1 MSTEQKRE
9 ALEDYGA
16 RPVPAGERRGWFAM
30 GIVIWGVA
38 ICIPAFMVG
47 GMMGSMVGLGGAIG
61 AALLGALILTVL
73 SILTGIVGAH
83 TRVST
88 AMSTQFAF
96 GRHGNIIFAILLFI
110 GTFGWFG
117 VQLEMFAQ
125 AVNGAVKSMSGG
137 AVLLPRWLPIIGGGI
152 LMSITALIGFKAI
165 AWLSNIA
172 IPILLVLLV
181 VTLILAFRGHTLAEV
196 FAKAP
201 AQPVPFGL
209 VVSIVAG
216 AFAVGAVIQPDIT
229 RYAKGKGQATGGM
242 IFGMGI
248 GFPLVLILAAF
259 LGAASGQSDFT
270 AIMLAFHR
278 GIWAFFAM
286 FVIVFA
292 TWTTNDNN
300 LYSGALSIYT
310 LIRALPKWLL
320 TAIGGA
326 LGTILA
332 LAGIMGQFVTWLS
345 ILGVTIPPI
354 GAVLIVDFFLFKGSE
369 YKFEKLAGLPA
380 IRLVPILSW
389 AVATAFGFLTHFK
402 VFTFTT
408 APALDT
414 IIVAAV
420 VHFLLMLVSGNKVKG
435 PGKAGA

>member
-1 MSTEQKRE
+1 MSTEQKKA

-16 RPVPAGERRGWFAM
+16 TPVPAEQRRGWFSM
-30 GIVIWGVA
+30 GIIIWGVA
-38 ICIPAFMVG
+38 ICIPAFMLG
-47 GMMGSMVGLGGAIG
+47 GMTGSMLGLGKAIG
-61 AALLGALILTVL
+61 ASLLGALILTVI
-73 SILTGIVGAH
+73 SMLTGIVGAH

-96 GRHGNIIFAILLFI
+96 GRYGNIIFAILLFI

-125 AVNGAVKSMSGG
+125 AVNGAVKAMTGG

-152 LMSITALIGFKAI
+152 LMSITALIGYKAI
-165 AWLSNIA
+165 EKLSAIV
-172 IPILLVLLV
+172 IPILLVLMV
-181 VTLILAFRGHTLAEV
+181 VTLALAFRGHSLAEV
-196 FAKAP
+196 FAKPP
-201 AQPVPFGL
+201 AQPLPFGL

-229 RYAKGKGQATGGM
+229 RYAKSKGQAVGGM
-242 IFGMGI
+242 IFGMMI
-248 GFPLVLILAAF
+248 GFPLVLILASF
-259 LGAASGQSDFT
+259 LGAASGQADFS
-270 AIMLAFHR
+270 AIMLAYHK

-320 TAIGGA
+320 TAIGGV

-332 LAGIMGQFVTWLS
+332 LAGIMGQFITWLS
-345 ILGVTIPPI
+345 VLAVTIPPI
-354 GAVLIVDFFLFKGSE
+354 GAVMIADFFLFKGGD
-369 YKFEKLAGLPA
+369 YKYEKLAALPA
-380 IRLVPILSW
+380 VRVVPIVSW
-389 AVATAFGFLTHFK
+389 AVATAFGFLTNFK
-402 VFTFTT
+402 VFTFTS

-420 VHFLLMLVSGNKVKG
+420 VHFLLMLLSGNKVKG
-435 PGKAGA
+435 PGKA

>member
-1 MSTEQKRE
+1 MSKEQKGQV
-9 ALEDYGA
+9 LEDYGA
-16 RPVPAGERRGWFAM
+16 TPVPAEQRRGWFAM
-30 GIVIWGVA
+30 GIIIWGVA
-38 ICIPAFMVG
+38 ICIPAFMLG
-47 GMMGSMVGLGGAIG
+47 GMTGSMLGMGKAIG
-61 AALLGALILTVL
+61 ASLLGALILTVL

-96 GRHGNIIFAILLFI
+96 GRYGNIIFALLLFI

-125 AVNGAVKSMSGG
+125 AVIGAVKSLTGG
-137 AVLLPRWLPIIGGGI
+137 AVALPRWLPIIGGGI

-165 AWLSNIA
+165 ERLSAIV

-181 VTLILAFRGHTLAEV
+181 ATLIMAFRGHSLAEV

-216 AFAVGAVIQPDIT
+216 AFAIGAVIQPDIT
-229 RYAKGKGQATGGM
+229 RYAKSKGQASVAM
-242 IFGMGI
+242 IFGMMI
-248 GFPLVLILAAF
+248 GFPLVLILSAF
-259 LGAASGQSDFT
+259 LGAASGQADF
-270 AIMLAFHR
+270 ASIMLTYHS
-278 GIWAFFAM
+278 GIWGFFAM

-354 GAVLIVDFFLFKGSE
+354 GAVMIVDFFLFKGTE
-369 YKFEKLAGLPA
+369 YKFEKLAALPA

-389 AVATAFGFLTHFK
+389 ALATAFGFLTNFK
-402 VFTFTT
+402 VFTFTS

-420 VHFLLMLVSGNKVKG
+420 VHFLLMAISGNKVKG
-435 PGKAGA
+435 PGKA

>member
-1 MSTEQKRE
+1 MSKEQKGQ

-16 RPVPAGERRGWFAM
+16 TPVPAERSGAAGSPWGSSSGGWP
-30 GIVIWGVA
+30 

-96 GRHGNIIFAILLFI
+96 GRYGNIIFAILLFI

-125 AVNGAVKSMSGG
+125 AVNGAVQAMSGS
-137 AVLLPRWLPIIGGGI
+137 ALPRWLPILAGGI

-165 AWLSNIA
+165 EWLSTIV
-172 IPILLVLLV
+172 IPILLVLMV
-181 VTLILAFRGHTLAEV
+181 VTLVLAFRGHSLAEV

-216 AFAVGAVIQPDIT
+216 AFAIGAVIQPDIT
-229 RYAKGKGQATGGM
+229 RYAKGKGHAAGGM

-259 LGAASGQSDFT
+259 LGAASGQSDF
-270 AIMLAFHR
+270 ADDH
-278 GIWAFFAM
+278 
-286 FVIVFA
+286 
-292 TWTTNDNN
+292 
-300 LYSGALSIYT
+300 
-310 LIRALPKWLL
+310 
-320 TAIGGA
+320 
-326 LGTILA
+326 
-332 LAGIMGQFVTWLS
+332 
-345 ILGVTIPPI
+345 
-354 GAVLIVDFFLFKGSE
+354 
-369 YKFEKLAGLPA
+369 AGLPQGGLGLLRHVRDRVRHLDHQRQQPVLRRPA
-380 IRLVPILSW
+380 RSTPSSARCPSGCSRPSAGPWARSW
-389 AVATAFGFLTHFK
+389 PW
-402 VFTFTT
+402 
-408 APALDT
+408 PAL
-414 IIVAAV
+414 
-420 VHFLLMLVSGNKVKG
+420 SGSS
-435 PGKAGA
+435 

>member
-1 MSTEQKRE
+1 MSQEVKRE

-16 RPVPAGERRGWFAM
+16 TPVPVSERRGWFAM

-38 ICIPAFMVG
+38 ICIPAFMLG
-47 GMMGSMVGLGGAIG
+47 GMTGGMLGLGKAIG
-61 AALLGALILTVL
+61 ASLLGALILTVI

-96 GRHGNIIFAILLFI
+96 GRYGNIIFAILLFI

-125 AVNGAVKSMSGG
+125 AVGGAVKTLGG
-137 AVLLPRWLPIIGGGI
+137 GELPRWLPIIAGGI

-181 VTLILAFRGHTLAEV
+181 VTLVLAFRGHSLAEV

-229 RYAKGKGQATGGM
+229 RYAKGKGHATGGM

-259 LGAASGQSDFT
+259 LGAASGQSDFA
-270 AIMLAFHR
+270 AIMLAYHR
-278 GIWAFFAM
+278 GVWAFFAM

-332 LAGIMGQFVTWLS
+332 LAGIVGQFVTWLS

-354 GAVLIVDFFLFKGSE
+354 GAVMVVDFFLFKGSE

-380 IRLVPILSW
+380 IRLVPIISW
-389 AVATAFGFLTHFK
+389 AVATAFGFLTNFK
-402 VFTFTT
+402 VFTFTS

-420 VHFLLMLVSGNKVKG
+420 VHFLLMLATGNKVKG